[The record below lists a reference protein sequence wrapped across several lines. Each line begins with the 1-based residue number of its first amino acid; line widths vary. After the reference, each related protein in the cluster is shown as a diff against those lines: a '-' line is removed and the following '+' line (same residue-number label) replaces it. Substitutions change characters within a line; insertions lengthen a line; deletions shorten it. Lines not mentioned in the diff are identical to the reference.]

1 MMTIEEIRFRKAE
14 LRMTNQ
20 MLSERSGVPLGTVQK
35 VLGGGTASPRLATLL
50 ALERALRE
58 DSGAASASASAS
70 GSAAA
75 SGRPHFP
82 TEGYREPDRTVS
94 YDVSSSVP
102 ETMVREKP
110 EYQYGTSPDKIYT
123 VADYYALPDER
134 RVELIDGRFYDMA
147 APSYTHQLIVGRLFT
162 QLLLQCDAH
171 GSDCLVFQAPA
182 DVQLDCDDYTMVQPD
197 IFALCDRSRL
207 NNRVYFG
214 APDLVIEV
222 LSRSTK
228 TKDRVLKRFKY
239 KAAGV
244 KEYWMIDPETRQILV
259 CIFSPD
265 AEDELHLYGFRDK
278 IPVGISGGECMV
290 DFAPIDDIIKTV
302 FPEG

>member
-1 MMTIEEIRFRKAE
+1 MTIEEIRFRKAE

-35 VLGGGTASPRLATLL
+35 VLGGSTGSPRLSTLL

-58 DSGAASASASAS
+58 
-70 GSAAA
+70 
-75 SGRPHFP
+75 
-82 TEGYREPDRTVS
+82 PDKTVH
-94 YDVSSSVP
+94 YDTPSPGP
-102 ETMVREKP
+102 EMTVREKP

-147 APSYTHQLIVGRLFT
+147 SPSFTHQIIVGRVHT
-162 QLLLQCDAH
+162 QLLLQGDAH
-171 GSDCLVFQAPA
+171 GGKCLVFHAPA

-197 IFALCDRSRL
+197 VFAVCDFSRL
-207 NNRVYFG
+207 SNRVYFG
-214 APDLVIEV
+214 APDLAIEV

-278 IPVGISGGECMV
+278 IPVGISGGECVV
-290 DFAPIDDIIKTV
+290 DFAPIDDVLQSV
-302 FPEG
+302 FPAPPQAESLTQT